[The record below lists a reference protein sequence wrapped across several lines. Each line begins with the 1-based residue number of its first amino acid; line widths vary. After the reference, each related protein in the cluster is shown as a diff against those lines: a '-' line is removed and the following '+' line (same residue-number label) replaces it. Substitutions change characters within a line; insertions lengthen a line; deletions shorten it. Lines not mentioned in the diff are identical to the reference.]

1 MHRDD
6 PFVRARPRPRLDVV
20 LCLLPGCGAAF
31 AFQVRVFYKFGFK
44 VKGTKNFGSTL
55 GGFPL
60 FCMVRDPKP
69 VIAAN

>member
-1 MHRDD
+1 M
-6 PFVRARPRPRLDVV
+6 PSA
-20 LCLLPGCGAAF
+20 GCGAAF